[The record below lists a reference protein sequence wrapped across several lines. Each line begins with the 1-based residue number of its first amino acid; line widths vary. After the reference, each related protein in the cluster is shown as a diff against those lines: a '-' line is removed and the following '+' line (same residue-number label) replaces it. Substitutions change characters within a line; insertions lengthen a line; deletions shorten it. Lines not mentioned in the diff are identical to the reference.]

1 MTSFDSFPHDDDA
14 VVCCLAQTV
23 ECLAC
28 KLEIEVDD
36 FDSTCCSAAADIN
49 LCQTEGVL
57 YIVADGV
64 TRDSALLGTTTYS
77 RNGVTCTMTSFDSF
91 PHDDDAVVC
100 CLAQTVECLA
110 CKLDIE
116 VDDFDSTCC
125 SASADMT
132 LCQNEGV
139 LYIAADGLTRDPA
152 LLGTTTYSRNE
163 LTCTMTS
170 FDSFPH
176 DDDTVVCCLAQT
188 VECLACKLDIDV
200 DDFDSTCCSASADIN
215 LCQNEGAL
223 YIVAD
228 ALTSDR
234 SLLGTTTY
242 SRNGLTCTMT
252 SFDSFPHDEPEPNP
266 EYGQPCTETTATIN
280 GVPVCT
286 IASNDGNSDPWV
298 LFGDINDQISN
309 FVASH
314 FTNSATTSGL
324 HRGDSVQV
332 GTFSAGDIGQAGYS
346 LDIGQFCSGGSCN
359 DNFDLMIQFGTADVF
374 SHSEN
379 GYRTT
384 NGGFIN
390 NDHTAQGVVIGEHG
404 MFGSQADHP
413 NGYYATYCAYNGGCT
428 ANGNDFWSFSTH
440 GEYPNGPSSI
450 VCGMYFADAVSP
462 WKECPS
468 GDNGHRMRYYIR
480 SSDLP
485 VSSIG

>member
-1 MTSFDSFPHDDDA
+1 MKSSSRNMPVLAALIGQVAWADTRGMDEASMLQMPVVEKDLVVDTSDCRCPGYVQDECEADYAYAQGCRWSDA
-14 VVCCLAQTV
+14 GESNAPWCQCLGEPIVVVCCEAQIV
-23 ECLAC
+23 ECVAC

-36 FDSTCCSAAADIN
+36 FDSTCCSA
-49 LCQTEGVL
+49 
-57 YIVADGV
+57 
-64 TRDSALLGTTTYS
+64 
-77 RNGVTCTMTSFDSF
+77 
-91 PHDDDAVVC
+91 
-100 CLAQTVECLA
+100 
-110 CKLDIE
+110 
-116 VDDFDSTCC
+116 
-125 SASADMT
+125 SADMN

-152 LLGTTTYSRNE
+152 LLGTT
-163 LTCTMTS
+163 
-170 FDSFPH
+170 
-176 DDDTVVCCLAQT
+176 
-188 VECLACKLDIDV
+188 I
-200 DDFDSTCCSASADIN
+200 
-215 LCQNEGAL
+215 
-223 YIVAD
+223 
-228 ALTSDR
+228 
-234 SLLGTTTY
+234 Y

-390 NDHTAQGVVIGEHG
+390 NDHTAQGAVIGEHG